1 MNYSNRKLTSGCL
14 GPVGGRELLGGLIA
28 KGHEDI
34 FGGDGDGVMIVVMVL
49 ISAFMCQNQ
58 SNYTF

>member
-1 MNYSNRKLTSGCL
+1 MNYSNRKLISGCP

-49 ISAFMCQNQ
+49 ISAFMCQN
-58 SNYTF
+58 